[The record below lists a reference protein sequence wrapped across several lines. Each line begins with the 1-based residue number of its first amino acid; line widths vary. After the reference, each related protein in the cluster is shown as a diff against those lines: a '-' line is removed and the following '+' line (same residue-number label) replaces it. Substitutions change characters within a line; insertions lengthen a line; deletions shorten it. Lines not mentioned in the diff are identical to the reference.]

1 MAASGGRGGLP
12 VTIAPE
18 PRPLPPPQ
26 VTTAPQPDA
35 DPREEDALTPAVCVA
50 SDLTETGRSGVRWL
64 VVADGIVRILAPD
77 AASAAPSR
85 PNEARLDEGHL
96 WLSDPPPQGTSCVLQ
111 VPLEEIRDCE
121 VASHVGSGTLVAQT
135 AAGPRILLRFSSA
148 LASDFGLAARAVAAL
163 AKGEAIAI
171 DPRDLPRY
179 CPRCQRRLGVNTRV
193 CPSCV
198 HRGAVLRRL
207 LAYAQPYRFHMAAA
221 AGLMLVGTLLDVLP
235 PKIAQWIT
243 DGLIYGHWPGWTGRG
258 VAALGVLTAVL
269 LLTRTVGLGLNVA
282 RTRIGVWVGNRAMG
296 DIRSALWGGI
306 QGLSLSYFDKS
317 QVGQILTRV
326 TEDTQRMQSF
336 LTDGA
341 QYFITEVLQLVFVV
355 VMMLSISWKLTL
367 IVLIPAPLMY
377 GISVVAWPRL
387 RRSYRQLRS
396 IVGRLN
402 VVVNDVLTGIRV
414 VKAFGQEPREVAHF
428 NGISQQL
435 VRQSVTTDSLWATVF
450 PIFGF
455 VAGLGGIL
463 IWYAGGLLVLHHS
476 VPFGDIVA
484 FTGYIGMLLGPLQWM
499 SQLFSWMANSL
510 TSAERVFEVMDTE
523 TDVVEAVDAQPVE
536 TLAGRVALRDVR
548 FGYAP
553 HLPVLHGVNLEVPA
567 GEMVGLVGHSGAG
580 KSTLINLIC
589 RLYDPDQGTI
599 EVDGTDL
606 RHMRQSDLR
615 RHFGVVLQ
623 DTFLFDGTIADNIA
637 YARPDAGHEDILRAA
652 QIANAHEFTVQLAD
666 GYDTRVGERGTRLSG
681 GERQRIAIARA
692 VLHDPRILILD
703 EATASVDTQTER
715 QIQEAIARLIRG
727 RTTFAI
733 AHRLSTLRNANRL
746 VVLDHGK
753 VAEVG
758 THTELM
764 ERNGIYAGMVRTQ
777 QENAAMTAEAG
788 IGA

>member
-1 MAASGGRGGLP
+1 MATAPDTRP
-12 VTIAPE
+12 VSPPQADAQDQHAPE
-18 PRPLPPPQ
+18 
-26 VTTAPQPDA
+26 A
-35 DPREEDALTPAVCVA
+35 AVCAA
-50 SDLTETGRSGVRWL
+50 SDLTENGRSGVRWL
-64 VVADGIVRILAPD
+64 VVAEGEIRVLAPID
-77 AASAAPSR
+77 EASPNR
-85 PNEARLDEGHL
+85 PAEARLDERHL
-96 WLSDPPPQGTSCVLQ
+96 WLVDPPAAAMTGVLR
-111 VPLEEIRDCE
+111 VPLTQIQGCE
-121 VASHVGSGTLVAQT
+121 VASHVGSGTLVAKT
-135 AAGPRILLRFSSA
+135 PAGPMVLMRFSSA
-148 LASDFGLAARAVAAL
+148 LAADFGLVARALAAL
-163 AKGEAIAI
+163 AKAEPIAI

-179 CPRCQRRLGVNTRV
+179 CPRCHRRLGTNTRV
-193 CPSCV
+193 CPSCL

-207 LAYAQPYRFHMAAA
+207 LAYAQPYRFQMAAA
-221 AGLMLVGTLLDVLP
+221 AGLMLAGTLLDVLP
-235 PKIAQWIT
+235 PKVAQWIT
-243 DGLIYGHWPGWTGRG
+243 DGVVYGHWPGWSGRG
-258 VAALGVLTAVL
+258 AAALGLLTLVL
-269 LLTRTVGLGLNVA
+269 LLTRTAGLALGVWRA
-282 RTRIGVWVGNRAMG
+282 RIGVSVGNRTMG

-306 QGLSLSYFDKS
+306 QGLSLGYFDKS

-341 QYFITEVLQLVFVV
+341 QYFITEVLQIVFVIL
-355 VMMLSISWKLTL
+355 MMLSINWQLAL

-377 GISVVAWPRL
+377 GISVVVWPRL

-396 IVGRLN
+396 IVGRMN

-428 NGISQQL
+428 NGISNRL
-435 VRQSVTTDSLWATVF
+435 VRQSVATDSLWATIF
-450 PIFGF
+450 PIFGY
-455 VAGLGGIL
+455 VAGLGSIL
-463 IWYAGGLLVLHHS
+463 IWYAGGLLVLHHTIR
-476 VPFGDIVA
+476 VGDVVA

-499 SQLFSWMANSL
+499 SQLFSWMASSL

-523 TDVVEAVDAQPVE
+523 TDVVEAADAQPVE
-536 TLAGRVALRDVR
+536 TIIGRVALRGVR

-553 HLPVLHGVNLEVPA
+553 HLPVLHGVDLEVAP

-589 RLYDPDQGTI
+589 RLYDPDQGVI

-606 RHMRQSDLR
+606 RRVRQSDLR

-637 YARPDAGHEDILRAA
+637 YARPEADHAEILRAA

-715 QIQEAIARLIRG
+715 QIQEAIARLIQG

-733 AHRLSTLRNANRL
+733 AHRLSTLRNAHRL

-758 THTELM
+758 THAELM

>member
-1 MAASGGRGGLP
+1 MA
-12 VTIAPE
+12 TAPE
-18 PRPLPPPQ
+18 PRAEPLPATPAPPP
-26 VTTAPQPDA
+26 AALPSADA
-35 DPREEDALTPAVCVA
+35 AAPAVCA
-50 SDLTETGRSGVRWL
+50 ISDLTLDGRAGLCWL
-64 VVADGIVRILAPD
+64 VVADGEARVFG
-77 AASAAPSR
+77 AADGSSPPER
-85 PNEARLDEGHL
+85 PAEARLDEGHL
-96 WLSDPPPQGTSCVLQ
+96 LLAAPPPPEAACLRRL
-111 VPLEEIRDCE
+111 PLAE
-121 VASHVGSGTLVAQT
+121 VRGCRVDSHVGSGTLLADTVQ
-135 AAGPRILLRFSSA
+135 GPTVLLRFSSA
-148 LASDFGLAARAVAAL
+148 LAADFGLVARAVAAL
-163 AKGEAIAI
+163 AKGEPVAI

-179 CPRCQRRLGVNTRV
+179 CPRCHRRLAANTRI

-207 LAYAQPYRFHMAAA
+207 LGYARPYRAQMAAA
-221 AGLMLVGTLLDVLP
+221 ASLMLVGTLLDVLP
-235 PKIAQWIT
+235 PKVAQWLT
-243 DGLIYGHWPGWTGRG
+243 DGLVYGHWPTWAGSGA
-258 VAALGVLTAVL
+258 AALGFLTAAL
-269 LLTRTVGLGLNVA
+269 LLTRSAGLGLGIWRA
-282 RTRIGVWVGNRAMG
+282 RIGVRVGNRAMG
-296 DIRSALWGGI
+296 DIRSALWGGL
-306 QGLSLSYFDKS
+306 QALSLSYFDKS

-341 QYFITEVLQLVFVV
+341 QYFLTEVLQIVFVV
-355 VMMLSISWKLTL
+355 VMMLTISWQLTL
-367 IVLIPAPLMY
+367 VVLVPAPVMY

-387 RRSYRQLRS
+387 RRSYRNLRTL
-396 IVGRLN
+396 VGRLN
-402 VVVNDVLTGIRV
+402 TVVNDVLTGIRV
-414 VKAFGQEPREVAHF
+414 VKAFGQEPREIAHF
-428 NGISQQL
+428 DGISERL
-435 VRQSVTTDSLWATVF
+435 VRQSVATDSLWASVF
-450 PIFGF
+450 PLFGF

-463 IWYAGGLLVLHHS
+463 IWYAGGLLVLHRAL
-476 VPFGDIVA
+476 PIGDIVA

-499 SQLFSWMANSL
+499 SQLFSWMASSL

-523 TDVVEAVDAQPVE
+523 PDVVEADDAQPVE
-536 TLAGRVALRDVR
+536 ALVGGVTLRDVQ

-553 HLPVLHGVNLEVPA
+553 HLPVLHGVNLEVAP

-589 RLYDPDQGTI
+589 RLYDPDQGAI

-606 RHMRQSDLR
+606 RQMRQSDLR

-623 DTFLFDGTIADNIA
+623 DTFLFDGTIAENIA
-637 YARPDAGHEDILRAA
+637 YARPDADRADILRAA
-652 QIANAHEFTVQLAD
+652 QIANAHEFAVQLAD

-758 THTELM
+758 THSELM
-764 ERNGIYAGMVRTQ
+764 DKDGLYARMVRTQ
-777 QENAAMTAEAG
+777 QENAAMTAEVG